1 MHKIRSQIVAFFC
14 QLKSKRFHRL
24 GREFFWISSGQAL
37 TILGAIVGV
46 RLLTGVLSPEIYGE
60 LSLGMTIG
68 MLGSQ
73 VVLGP
78 LCAAAVRFFAP
89 SIEAGEFS
97 HFLHALR
104 RMVMKATGLVFFMA
118 FIVCVGLL
126 LKKQFNWLLLSVA
139 AVFFAL
145 ISGYGAILDSMQNAA
160 RQRVVVA
167 WHSALASWGRFLM
180 AAGLV
185 VWLGA
190 NSAIAMLGYALASIV
205 VLMSQ
210 IWFFKNK
217 YLATSNNT
225 SGKEVSSNN
234 WGSKMFIYAWPFAS
248 WGIFTWAQSA
258 SDRWALLFFTSNY
271 EVGLYA
277 VLYQLG
283 YFPITILGGLM
294 MQLIAPILY
303 QRAGDASDAIR
314 VQQVYALNWRLNLIL
329 LFLTFIAVVAAA
341 ALYNPLFHL
350 LVAPEYHAV
359 AWLLPWVV
367 LSGGLFA
374 TGQTASLSLM
384 SGSESRSLLIPKLVT
399 AIVGVGLNFVGAAW
413 YGIIGVVGANLIFST
428 GYLIWMIYLVRVR
441 NTQLIRISSAVT

>member
-1 MHKIRSQIVAFFC
+1 LHKIRSQIVAFLC
-14 QLKSKRFHRL
+14 QLTSKRFQKL

-60 LSLGMTIG
+60 LALGMTIA
-68 MLGSQ
+68 MLGNQ
-73 VVLGP
+73 IVLGP

-89 SIEAGEFS
+89 AVEAREFS

-104 RMVMKATGLVFFMA
+104 GMALKATGLMLLIA

-126 LKKQFNWLLLSVA
+126 LTKQFNWLLLSVT

-145 ISGYGAILDSMQNAA
+145 LSGYGAILDSMQNAA

-190 NSAIAMLGYALASIV
+190 NSAIAMLGYVLASIV
-205 VLMSQ
+205 VLISQ

-217 YLATSNNT
+217 YLTNSNNT
-225 SGKEVSSNN
+225 FGEKVCSNN

-258 SDRWALLFFTSNY
+258 SDRWALMLFTSNY

-283 YFPITILGGLM
+283 YYPITILSGLM
-294 MQLIAPILY
+294 VQLIAPILY
-303 QRAGDASDAIR
+303 QRAGDASNAFR
-314 VQQVYALNWRLNLIL
+314 VQQVYTLNWRLTLIT
-329 LFLTFIAVVAAA
+329 LFLTFVAVFAAA
-341 ALYNPLFHL
+341 VFYNPLFSL
-350 LVAPEYHAV
+350 LVAHEYHSV

-374 TGQTASLSLM
+374 TSQSASLSLM
-384 SGSESRSLLIPKLVT
+384 SGSEARSLLTPKVVT
-399 AIVGVGLNFVGAAW
+399 AIVGVLLNFVGAAW
-413 YGIIGVVGANLIFST
+413 HGIIGVVGANLIFSI
-428 GYLIWMIYLVRVR
+428 GYLIWIFYLLRVH
-441 NTQLIRISSAVT
+441 NNQLMRLSSAIT

>member
-1 MHKIRSQIVAFFC
+1 MFKIRSQLVAFLC
-14 QLKSKRFHRL
+14 QLTSKRFQRI
-24 GREFFWISSGQAL
+24 GWEFFWISSGQVL
-37 TILGAIVGV
+37 TTLGAIVGV
-46 RLLTGVLSPEIYGE
+46 HFLTGVLSPEIYGE
-60 LSLGMTIG
+60 LALGMTIA
-68 MLGSQ
+68 MLGNQ
-73 VVLGP
+73 VVFGP

-89 SIEAGEFS
+89 AIEAGDFS
-97 HFLHALR
+97 HFLPALR
-104 RMVMKATGLVFFMA
+104 RMVVKATGLMLLIAIIVF
-118 FIVCVGLL
+118 VGLL
-126 LKKQFNWLLLSVA
+126 LKKQFNWLLLNVA

-145 ISGYGAILDSMQNAA
+145 IFGYGAILDSMQNAA

-167 WHSALASWGRFLM
+167 WHSVLASWGRFLM
-180 AAGLV
+180 AVGLV
-185 VWLGA
+185 IWLGA

-205 VLMSQ
+205 VLISQ

-217 YLATSNNT
+217 YLATSNST
-225 SGKEVSSNN
+225 SGKEISSSN
-234 WGSKMFIYAWPFAS
+234 WGSKMFIYAWPLAS

-271 EVGLYA
+271 EVGLYS

-294 MQLIAPILY
+294 VQLIAPILY

-314 VQQVYALNWRLNLIL
+314 VQQVYALNLRLNLIL

-341 ALYNPLFHL
+341 ALYNRLFHL
-350 LVAPEYHAV
+350 LVAPEYYAV

-374 TGQTASLSLM
+374 TGQSASLSLM

-399 AIVGVGLNFVGAAW
+399 AIVGVLLNFVGAAW
-413 YGIIGVVGANLIFST
+413 YGIIGVVGANLVFSI
-428 GYLIWMIYLVRVR
+428 GYLIWIFYLVRFR
-441 NTQLIRISSAVT
+441 NTQLIRIISAIT